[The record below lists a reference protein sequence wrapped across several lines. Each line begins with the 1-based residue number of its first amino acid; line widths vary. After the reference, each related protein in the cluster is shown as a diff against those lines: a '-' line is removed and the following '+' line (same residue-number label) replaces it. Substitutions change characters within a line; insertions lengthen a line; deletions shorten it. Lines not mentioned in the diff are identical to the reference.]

1 MAADTNLNIIISQG
15 SAVKEVY
22 NSKKQN
28 LELQQQFN
36 TQHTEM
42 KKVREKEKAKRSS
55 NANLINEQN
64 KRLKSKN
71 EDQDNSKEEEKEKK
85 KEDRYDKPEGNFIDI
100 KV

>member
-1 MAADTNLNIIISQG
+1 MAGDTNLNIIISQG

-42 KKVREKEKAKRSS
+42 KKMSEKAKTKKSSNVNLINKQNKRQKSESGDQDKKREKEKRS
-55 NANLINEQN
+55 
-64 KRLKSKN
+64 
-71 EDQDNSKEEEKEKK
+71 EDMHVN
-85 KEDRYDKPEGNFIDI
+85 PEGNLIDI

>member
-1 MAADTNLNIIISQG
+1 MASDTNLNMIISQG

-42 KKVREKEKAKRSS
+42 EKTSKKAKTNKSSNTHLVNERNKRQKSKNGEQDNHREKEKRS
-55 NANLINEQN
+55 
-64 KRLKSKN
+64 
-71 EDQDNSKEEEKEKK
+71 
-85 KEDRYDKPEGNFIDI
+85 EDRHVNPEGNLIDI